1 MPNPLHVDPANI
13 THTYNIICG
22 FCAAFSTF
30 GAIGDLTR
38 KYLNQ
43 KKKEKKIEQNLFLLC
58 PVATQ
63 VMKTKGSKENAEKQS
78 NSAQKS
84 ATVKLLYGQ
93 LRSKTASPKTVLRAR
108 SKCA

>member
-43 KKKEKKIEQNLFLLC
+43 KKKEKKI
-58 PVATQ
+58 
-63 VMKTKGSKENAEKQS
+63 
-78 NSAQKS
+78 
-84 ATVKLLYGQ
+84 
-93 LRSKTASPKTVLRAR
+93 
-108 SKCA
+108 